1 MSLIED
7 FIIISPDMLELRSR
21 REAAPDERE
30 LRIEKFTNFN
40 FNKLYADKKK

>member
-7 FIIISPDMLELRSR
+7 FIIISPDLLELRSR
-21 REAAPDERE
+21 REAAPEQRE
-30 LRIEKFTNFN
+30 LRIEHFTHFN